1 MHSSPTMTQ
10 AHAVVWIDHHRAQ
23 VLQFDAASVQVQK
36 VQTHRHDTKQHG
48 SAVRAEHEFYDEVCD
63 ELEDLQAMVV
73 AGGPIPLAD
82 FRHYVEKQRP
92 AIGTQIVA
100 WETVDHP
107 TEGELVAFGR
117 HYFANA

>member
-1 MHSSPTMTQ
+1 MHSSSTTTQ
-10 AHAVVWIDHHRAQ
+10 AHAVVWIDHRRAQ
-23 VLQFDAASVQVQK
+23 VLQFDAASARVQK
-36 VQTHRHDTKQHG
+36 VQTHRHDGPPHG
-48 SAVRAEHEFYDEVCD
+48 SEAGDGDEFYDEVCD

-92 AIGTQIVA
+92 AIGAQIVA